1 MPPPCGA
8 RAAEWSSGLG
18 RPCDPRSPAH
28 PPRLACSRLQCI
40 VLARHRSRAL
50 LDWGNRASL
59 WSCSTLVPASR
70 TTSPAR
76 DWPWHDA
83 HRKLYRRQ
91 SGMRRCSWA
100 GELQRRFP
108 KALVVAATPRTAQA
122 PPSTAP
128 RARRPGCDVY
138 LPRTRGSARDLAH
151 LHQRP
156 AVKRPESILLR
167 VLFYSKSSS
176 GGVTHFEHP
185 RWSRRTAIHHD
196 HGLRR
201 RLRQ

>member
-1 MPPPCGA
+1 VSG
-8 RAAEWSSGLG
+8 RAAWASV
-18 RPCDPRSPAH
+18 RSTFAG
-28 PPRLACSRLQCI
+28 PRLACSRLQCI
-40 VLARHRSRAL
+40 ILARHRSRAL

-59 WSCSTLVPASR
+59 WSCSTLVTASR

-100 GELQRRFP
+100 NCSAASP
-108 KALVVAATPRTAQA
+108 SSLVVSATPRTAQA

-156 AVKRPESILLR
+156 AVKRPQSILLR
-167 VLFYSKSSS
+167 VLFSSKSSS
-176 GGVTHFEHP
+176 GGVTHFEHT
-185 RWSRRTAIHHD
+185 R
-196 HGLRR
+196 
-201 RLRQ
+201 